1 MYKRQTHLHVHS
13 QFSVLQATPE
23 LDKIFEKASAD
34 KMSAVAITDLSNLF
48 GAFKFVRLAKKYG
61 VKPIIGCEFYGAKER
76 KKKQFTK
83 DSPDKRFQQVLL
95 AKNNKGYQN
104 LIKLSSL
111 AYIEGNYGLYPRID
125 KDLIVKYREGLI
137 CLSGGLRGEI
147 PNLVLNV
154 GESQA
159 EEALKWWKN
168 AFGNDFYL
176 ELNRHGIPEE
186 NHLNKVLNRFSVS
199 YDIKTI
205 AANELFYLNQEDAK
219 AHDVLICIKEN
230 EKQSTPI
237 GSGRGFRNG
246 MINDQYFFKSQEEM
260 KALFHDLPEAIENIS
275 TLVSKI
281 EHYKLEREVLLPDFN
296 IPESFLDRKDK
307 SDGG

>member
-1 MYKRQTHLHVHS
+1 MHS

-61 VKPIIGCEFYGAKER
+61 VKPIIGCEFYVAKER

-125 KDLIVKYREGLI
+125 KDLIIKYREGLI
-137 CLSGGLRGEI
+137 CLSGGLKGEI

-168 AFGNDFYL
+168 AFGW
-176 ELNRHGIPEE
+176 
-186 NHLNKVLNRFSVS
+186 K
-199 YDIKTI
+199 K
-205 AANELFYLNQEDAK
+205 
-219 AHDVLICIKEN
+219 
-230 EKQSTPI
+230 
-237 GSGRGFRNG
+237 
-246 MINDQYFFKSQEEM
+246 
-260 KALFHDLPEAIENIS
+260 
-275 TLVSKI
+275 
-281 EHYKLEREVLLPDFN
+281 
-296 IPESFLDRKDK
+296 
-307 SDGG
+307 